1 MEIKLL
7 IDKIKKLPNCFVH
20 PPTGIPD
27 VEKEHTLP
35 SDLKE
40 FYKICGGIDLF
51 IDCGYAIKIVS
62 PQGFVLAN
70 PVIIEER
77 AEYDISSNWYI
88 IGDDMNGDY
97 ITIDLDKLR
106 LGRCYDSSWD
116 LHGVAGSCPIVATSF
131 TKLLEGLVMNKGQHW
146 YWLQD
151 DFRYLGDAY
160 DE

>member
-7 IDKIKKLPNCFVH
+7 IDKINKLSNCFVH
-20 PPTGIPD
+20 PPIGIPD

-51 IDCGYAIKIVS
+51 IDCDYAIKIVS

-70 PVIIEER
+70 PIIIEER

-116 LHGVAGSCPIVATSF
+116 VHGVAGSCPIVATSF
-131 TKLLEGLVMNKGQHW
+131 TKLLEGLMMNKGQLW

>member
-1 MEIKLL
+1 M

-27 VEKEHTLP
+27 VEKGHTLP

-51 IDCGYAIKIVS
+51 VGCDYAIKIVS

-88 IGDDMNGDY
+88 IGDNMNGDY

-106 LGRCYDSSWD
+106 LGRRFDSSWD
-116 LHGVAGSCPIVATSF
+116 VHGVAGSCPIVETSF
-131 TKLLEGLVMNKGQHW
+131 TNL
-146 YWLQD
+146 
-151 DFRYLGDAY
+151 
-160 DE
+160 